1 MNSKQWSYFFAVF
14 SIFLFSSCSEE
25 ESYAPK
31 KKAFHHIEMPNHS
44 YVTLGQKRP
53 YSFEHSIFARAF
65 DDTTGLVEP
74 HWINLYYK
82 DFDATIQ
89 LTYKDLKKDKKKYAE
104 IVDDAIK
111 LANKHQVK
119 AYSIEEIQITTPK
132 NKRYFVYELTGDVP
146 SQFQFYATDTNQ
158 HFLRGALYFN
168 TATQNDSLAPIIEF
182 VKMDIIHLLNTLEWN
197 DRKN

>member
-1 MNSKQWSYFFAVF
+1 MKNLKFCL
-14 SIFLFSSCSEE
+14 LFSVFCIILTSCSEDE
-25 ESYAPK
+25 AYAPK
-31 KKAFHHIEMPNHS
+31 KKAFHHLELPDHR
-44 YVTLGQKRP
+44 YVELSKKHP
-53 YSFEHSIFARAF
+53 YFFEHSLFAEAF
-65 DDTTGLVEP
+65 DDTTGTVEP

-104 IVDDAIK
+104 IVDDAVK

-132 NKRYFVYELTGDVP
+132 NKKYYVYELTGDVP

-168 TATQNDSLAPIIEF
+168 TATKNDSLAPVIEF
-182 VKMDIIHLLNTLEWN
+182 IKMDIIHLLNTLEWRN
-197 DRKN
+197 